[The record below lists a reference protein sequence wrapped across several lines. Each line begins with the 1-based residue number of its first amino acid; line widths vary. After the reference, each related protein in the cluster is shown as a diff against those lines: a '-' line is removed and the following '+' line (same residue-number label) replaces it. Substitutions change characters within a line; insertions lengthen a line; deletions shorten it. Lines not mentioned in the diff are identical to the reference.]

1 MGLLIKISDK
11 FKEINKNMVSR
22 RTSTLLKDTED
33 VRKRFKTEAKLL
45 GIDLGNL
52 TQKNYYEV
60 LGIKYTNDSNEIR
73 RAYLGMVKRYHPDV
87 NLEKSAARKTTEI
100 NEAYAVLKDRKS
112 KSDYDASF
120 AKGKNRMGTDTTKSM
135 TEAFM
140 KRYSEERSKEFKEFN
155 ESMSSPQTMDAVNA
169 AIDRVLDWSHAFK
182 TAKSHTFGK
191 IIDCGN
197 KIRKLKSINK
207 SLLASSQGEAADRL
221 SSNMEELEPMDKAF
235 KEIEAG
241 INAVSSGI
249 RERIIGDER
258 KVAAKLGR

>member
-1 MGLLIKISDK
+1 MGLLSRMSDK
-11 FKEINKNMVSR
+11 FREINKNMVAR

-33 VRKRFKTEAKLL
+33 VRTRFKAEAKRL

-52 TQKNYYEV
+52 TSKNYYEV
-60 LGIKYTNDSNEIR
+60 LGIKYTNDSKEIR
-73 RAYLGMVKRYHPDV
+73 RAYLEMVKIYHPDV
-87 NLEKSAARKTTEI
+87 NKEKSAARKATEI

-120 AKGKNRMGTDTTKSM
+120 AKGKNRMGPDATKSM

-155 ESMSSPQTMDAVNA
+155 ESMSSQQTMDAVNA
-169 AIDRVLDWSHAFK
+169 AIDRVLDWGHAFN

-197 KIRKLKSINK
+197 EIKKLRSINK
-207 SLLASSQGEAADRL
+207 SLLASSHGEAADRL
-221 SSNMEELEPMDKAF
+221 SSNMEELEQMDKAF
-235 KEIEAG
+235 GEMESG

-249 RERIIGDER
+249 KERIIGDER